1 MKFLMRAA
9 MPFDYVPS
17 VSDILVND
25 YLGNNI
31 GNVLFQNSVSRWLM
45 TEDTEITRIKT
56 THFFTDEEIEYFNAE
71 YDMLILPL
79 ANALRTDFIRQLKI
93 ITDLVN
99 RLDMPCAVIGL
110 GMQRELKDTTWNFPF
125 DEVTKDFFKAVLK
138 KSAIVGLRGE
148 ITAHYLK
155 HIGLTPE
162 KDFTV
167 IGCPSL
173 YTYGYELPRPEAK
186 QLTVDT
192 PVSFNSNVQK
202 GLYAFL
208 EKQARQFNNFDYV
221 CTLKNELRSLY
232 AGYPYPKKDKET
244 IVPDA
249 FPIHFDSDFVKANRV
264 VGFVDQYSWLNFLRT
279 KEFSFGSRIHGTI
292 ANLLAGTPA
301 FIFIRDERVAELVDF
316 HNIPHMDLKDINDKT
331 NIFDLH
337 EKTDFTQILHGHKE
351 RIDHFV
357 DFMDQN
363 KVPHLPVEV
372 MGERLPFDERYNEMH
387 EKGEIRHFIHQ
398 SPVEQQRRLE
408 EYYLEMWKVTRNF
421 AKQYRKSDKKVE
433 SLNKELKA
441 IKGSK
446 FYKLN
451 RKYHAIKKKFK
462 N

>member
-17 VSDILVND
+17 ISDILVND

-45 TEDTEITRIKT
+45 DQDTEITRIKT
-56 THFFTDEEIEYFNAE
+56 TRYFTDEEIERFNAE

-79 ANALRTDFIRQLKI
+79 ANALRTDFIKQLNI
-93 ITDLVN
+93 ITDLIN

-125 DEVTKDFFKAVLK
+125 DDATKDFFKAVLN

-148 ITAHYLK
+148 ITAHYLQ
-155 HIGLTPE
+155 HIGFTPE

-173 YTYGYELPRPEAK
+173 YTYGYDLPKSVARELTA
-186 QLTVDT
+186 DT
-192 PVSFNSNVQK
+192 PISFNSNVQK

-208 EKQARQFNNFDYV
+208 ESQARQFNNFDYV
-221 CTLKNELRSLY
+221 CTLLNELRSLY
-232 AGYPYPKKDKET
+232 AGYPYPKKDKAT
-244 IVPDA
+244 IVPDT
-249 FPIHFDSDFVKANRV
+249 FPIHFDSDFVRDNHI
-264 VGFVDQYSWLNFLRT
+264 VGFVDQYSWINFLKT

-292 ANLLAGTPA
+292 ANLLAGTPVY
-301 FIFIRDERVAELVDF
+301 IFIRDERVAELVDF
-316 HNIPHMDLKDINDKT
+316 HNIPHMELKDINEKT
-331 NIFDLH
+331 NIFDIH
-337 EKTDFTQILHGHKE
+337 EKTDFTQVLKGHKE

-357 DFMDQN
+357 AFMDQN
-363 KVPHLPVEV
+363 KVPHLPAEM
-372 MGERLPFDERYNEMH
+372 MGGQLPFDLRYNKLH

-398 SPVEQQRRLE
+398 DPVEQQRRLE
-408 EYYLEMWKVTRNF
+408 EYYLEMWKVKHNF
-421 AKQYRKSDKKVE
+421 AQECRNRSQTITK
-433 SLNKELKA
+433 LNKELTA

-446 FYKLN
+446 FYKIN
-451 RKYHAIKKKFK
+451 KKYQSLKKKLK
-462 N
+462 